1 MTPEQAQE
9 IYHQARVKAYE
20 EFADH
25 YKPAE
30 QQAVIL
36 AGFQAVIDAVR
47 IETESRMVREMLE
60 KGAV

>member
-1 MTPEQAQE
+1 MTPEQAQQ

-20 EFADH
+20 EFAGD
-25 YKPAE
+25 YKPVN

-36 AGFQAVIDAVR
+36 RAFQAVIDAVR
-47 IETESRMVREMLE
+47 IETENRMVREMLE